1 MNYRAR
7 TLPEFLGSMRLA
19 VTLLAALA
27 VASVAGTVLQQ
38 NQPYNDYLAKFGPYW
53 FRVYQSLGL
62 FDVYHAPWFLAV
74 LAFLVLSVGVCVS
87 RNARRMA
94 RQLLRGQWRRLGY
107 LSAHIGVV
115 VVAVGGLVDGNL
127 PLLLANWRGEVVAET
142 RNLPLSEVPKRSFLS
157 AANPAFRG
165 RVNIPESAKSGAV
178 FVNMGDGYLVQPLPF
193 TVELADFRVRHYDTG
208 QPKSFESDLLI
219 HDPDLKSPLART
231 IRVNHPLTHKG
242 VTIYQAS
249 FSDGGSSLAMRMWPL
264 HARLGGDAATVHGT
278 VGKSLSLT
286 PGLRLELD
294 DFRLFNVVNRA
305 AADVKQPDLRNVGP
319 SFQFRLRRADGSAA
333 EFHNYMLPVAVDGR
347 RYYLSGVRESP
358 ADEFNYLHI
367 PEGPA
372 GSIARFARLAAL
384 LHDAAT
390 RNAVADQISATALQM
405 QDAASE
411 DSRRAITEKTRQLFT
426 TFTHHG
432 LAAVQEQLAQEAP
445 PAQVDNLLAAYFNIL
460 RLGVAELYR
469 RAIKDEGEGAPPA
482 ADFADHFTALAAL
495 GRYPA
500 PLYLQLQS
508 FDQVQ
513 ASGLEVTR
521 SPGQPLVYAGCAL
534 LVAGIFLMLFTA
546 RAPRPRTTPPR

>member
-1 MNYRAR
+1 MNHRAQ

-53 FRVYQSLGL
+53 FGVYESLGL

-94 RQLLRGQWRRLGY
+94 RQLLRGRWHGLGY

-127 PLLLANWRGEVVAET
+127 PLLLAHWRGEVAAET
-142 RNLPLSEVPKRSFLS
+142 RNLPLSEVPKRSFLP

-165 RVNIPESAKSGAV
+165 RVNIPEGARSGAV

-219 HDPDLKSPLART
+219 HDPGLKSPLART

-264 HARLGGDAATVHGT
+264 RPGAGAETVHGT
-278 VGKSLSLT
+278 VGKNLNLT
-286 PGLRLELD
+286 PALRLELD

-333 EFHNYMLPVAVDGR
+333 EFHNYMLPVTVDGGH
-347 RYYLSGVRESP
+347 YYLSGVRESP
-358 ADEFNYLHI
+358 AEEFNYLHI

-372 GSIARFARLAAL
+372 GGIARFARLAAL
-384 LHDAAT
+384 LHDDQT
-390 RNAVADQISATALQM
+390 RNAVADQISATALQL
-405 QDAASE
+405 QDAAAE

-426 TFTHHG
+426 TFARHG

-469 RAIKDEGEGAPPA
+469 RALAAEGEGTPPA
-482 ADFADHFTALAAL
+482 NHFADHFTALAAL

-534 LVAGIFLMLFTA
+534 LVAGIFLMLFTTA
-546 RAPRPRTTPPR
+546 RAPKLRTKPPR